1 MPKIRIHHLGLL
13 LTILSAWP
21 AAASPAKTSEQSP
34 KAKYIFLMIGDGMGQ
49 AQCRAAEMFKRHR
62 ASSTGDARLIFNQF
76 PVKGTATTHSSNA
89 KITDSAAA
97 VTALACGEKTC
108 NGVLAM
114 RPDKQTRLK
123 SIAFDA
129 REAGLKV
136 GIVTSVAL
144 DHATPAGF
152 YACSPSR
159 NLYYDI
165 AAQVAQSDFNY
176 FAGRPFAGVKSQF
189 AQNRPSPR
197 KLAREAGYTLYKDAE
212 GLKKI
217 RSGADKV
224 IWEAWIPQEIDRQPC
239 SLTLAD
245 LTRKGIEVLDGDQG
259 FFMMVE
265 GGMIDWTGHANDL
278 AANIRETLAFDD
290 AVAEAYEFYRRH
302 PAETLILVT
311 ADHETG
317 GMKTAFGEGFSP
329 SALVKAVEAQKVS
342 GAELAKMSKTWTEA
356 TTSLQEVLR
365 QVRDLFGLQ
374 HLTADELAQ
383 LERAAG
389 DTLKYKR
396 VDERPP
402 ELKEMYGG
410 RNMLAMVC
418 QTIVARR
425 CAVEWTS
432 FGHSSAAVGT
442 MAIGPGTELFQ
453 GKIDNTDVAKK
464 LRRIISLSFISAQGA
479 KFRSATLE

>member
-1 MPKIRIHHLGLL
+1 MHRISAHFF
-13 LTILSAWP
+13 IVLSAMLVAWP
-21 AAASPAKTSEQSP
+21 GIAGPAKTSDPLP

-49 AQCRAAEMFKRHR
+49 AQCRAAEMFKRHH
-62 ASSTGDARLIFNQF
+62 ASSAGDARLVFNQF
-76 PVKGTATTHSSNA
+76 PVKGTSTTHSFNA

-114 RPDKQTRLK
+114 GPEKQTRLK
-123 SIAFDA
+123 SIAYDA

-152 YACSPSR
+152 YACSPNR

-165 AAQVAQSDFNY
+165 AVQVAQSGFNY

-189 AQNRPSPR
+189 AKSRVSPR
-197 KLAREAGYTLYKDAE
+197 KLADDAGYTLYKDAE

-217 RSGADKV
+217 RAGADNV
-224 IWEAWIPQEIDRQPC
+224 IWEAWIPREIDRQPD

-245 LTRKGIEVLDGDQG
+245 LTRKGIEVLDGGQG

-265 GGMIDWTGHANDL
+265 GGMIDKAGHANDL

-290 AVAEAYEFYRRH
+290 AVAEAYEFYQQH

-329 SALVKAVEAQKVS
+329 SDLVKAVESQKVS
-342 GAELAKMSKTWTEA
+342 GVELARLTQTWTDGNVSPKQA
-356 TTSLQEVLR
+356 LQKA
-365 QVRDLFGLQ
+365 RDLFGLQ
-374 HLTADELAQ
+374 DLTADELTQ
-383 LERAAG
+383 LERAVS

-396 VDERPP
+396 ADERPP
-402 ELKEMYGG
+402 ELQKMYGG
-410 RNMLAMVC
+410 RNMLAIVC
-418 QTIVARR
+418 QKLVAKR
-425 CAVEWTS
+425 CGVEWTTY
-432 FGHSSAAVGT
+432 GHSATAVGT
-442 MAIGPGTELFQ
+442 MAIGPGAELFQ
-453 GKIDNTDVAKK
+453 GEIDNTDVAKK
-464 LRRIISLSFISAQGA
+464 LRQIITLPFTSA
-479 KFRSATLE
+479 RRP